1 MSESYTDSGTYTAA
15 DVVKVTDRFGA
26 DLVMLVQST
35 EAMSVAWAED
45 SIHDVKAKARKDY
58 INRVSVV
65 LKDAQGTVIRGRRYD
80 VSIDA
85 SLWSSERPGDNIWP
99 KTPDGSLTVVVHNT
113 STWTSL
119 GATAKAN
126 FEATLKHSWSSSD
139 VDTNFPGMNGQ
150 QGRRYASNSY
160 GMQRTDFE

>member
-15 DVVKVTDRFGA
+15 DVVKVADRFGA
-26 DLVMLVQST
+26 DLVMLAQST
-35 EAMSVAWAED
+35 EAMSVAWAEN
-45 SIHDVKAKARKDY
+45 SIHDVKAKAKKDY

-65 LKDAQGTVIRGRRYD
+65 LKDAQGNVIRGRRYD
-80 VSIDA
+80 VSTDA

-99 KTPDGSLTVVVHNT
+99 KTPDGSLTVIVHNT
-113 STWTSL
+113 SAWNAL

-126 FEATLKHSWSSSD
+126 FEATLKQSWSSSD
-139 VDTNFPGMNGQ
+139 VDTDFPGMNGQ